1 MLNCG
6 VHCTPSCFVFN
17 RPCTSS
23 RPLFFFFKKPERK
36 HCLSVS
42 MATNTPLHGSS
53 QKHSVKWQLLLDLL
67 SNKRSLWACLFITTT
82 QTFTRLFTMFRDQRQ
97 GGGKEKSGK
106 LCLCHFVFWMCI
118 CGSLRRL
125 NELVSTRRLRGHAEE
140 KGRKHCFY
148 ISASTRTRVC
158 AFSLCREKSADIHQ
172 ETELTIDYQV

>member
-97 GGGKEKSGK
+97 GGGKKKSPVNYVCAISFSECVFVV
-106 LCLCHFVFWMCI
+106 LCDAWMNSSRP
-118 CGSLRRL
+118 GDFEGTLKKRDA
-125 NELVSTRRLRGHAEE
+125 NT
-140 KGRKHCFY
+140 
-148 ISASTRTRVC
+148 ASTFQC
-158 AFSLCREKSADIHQ
+158 GQGREYAHLVYVGKNLQIY
-172 ETELTIDYQV
+172 TKKLN

>member
-1 MLNCG
+1 MLNCE
-6 VHCTPSCFVFN
+6 VHCTPSCSVFN

-23 RPLFFFFKKPERK
+23 RPLFFFFFWKPERK

-97 GGGKEKSGK
+97 GGGKKKRKEKSGK
-106 LCLCHFVFWMCI
+106 LCLCHFFPLNVYLWFFATPEWT
-118 CGSLRRL
+118 RL
-125 NELVSTRRLRGHAEE
+125 NPETSRARWR
-140 KGRKHCFY
+140 KG
-148 ISASTRTRVC
+148 T
-158 AFSLCREKSADIHQ
+158 
-172 ETELTIDYQV
+172 LTALLHFCQHEDESMHI